1 MKPLNTQLTKPPFNV
16 ALKGQDRSCPYYPCH
31 FEGQDCTWCFCPFY
45 PCGDERTGGSLLKK
59 SRGEVWSCEK
69 CVIVHKRSVAERV
82 LKALAEKRSVKRR
95 VSEAE
100 LKALFS
106 QVVIPS
112 LNDKAKAL
120 MVQGTSSHSGKTLVA
135 ALICQ
140 ALRER
145 GCSVAPF
152 KAQNMSLNSYV
163 TKDGGEVAWA
173 QAFQA
178 FASGLEPT
186 REMNPILLKPKG
198 LGVSQVVLMGKPYRD
213 MTVEEYYGDFALSVG
228 LRHVEEALNRLRTLY
243 DFVVVEG
250 AGSPA
255 EINLEPF
262 EIVNMRVADM
272 ADAPVILVADID
284 RGGVFA
290 SITGTLMLL
299 KEKHRE
305 RVKGVIINK
314 FRGNEAI
321 LTPGVKA
328 VERLTGKPVIGILP
342 YMEALTIPQEDSVS
356 LQDSSPAKGEID
368 IAVVKLPRIS
378 NFTDFDALTLSGM
391 KVRYVTHP
399 RDLDEPDVII
409 IPGTKNTIGDLAWM
423 KKNGLAEKVLEAA
436 GKRVPIIG
444 ICGGFQILGEK
455 IVDEAGFESEQPVE
469 VKGLGL
475 LNVTTHF
482 REYKKAVKRVRAR
495 VIGPGPILEQAR
507 GETLEG
513 YEIHMGETSLNED
526 VAPLLQLLDDQSPRV
541 DGAVDRSGLIFGT
554 YLHGLFDQPP
564 IRDALAKYLSKLKGV
579 KPQIPRAEE
588 YREAWANSLRKL
600 MDTFA
605 AKVNLPY
612 ILSLLGVEG

>member
-1 MKPLNTQLTKPPFNV
+1 MKLTSNM

-45 PCGDERTGGSLLKK
+45 PCGDERTGGGPLKK
-59 SRGEVWSCEK
+59 SGGEVWSCER
-69 CVIVHKRSVAERV
+69 CVIIHKRSVAEKV
-82 LKALAEKRSVKRR
+82 LKALSGKRPAKGWMRKS
-95 VSEAE
+95 E
-100 LKALFS
+100 LKSLFNK
-106 QVVIPS
+106 VVIPS
-112 LNDKAKAL
+112 LNDKARAL

-145 GCSVAPF
+145 GYSVAPF
-152 KAQNMSLNSYV
+152 KAQNMSLNSFV
-163 TKDGGEVAWA
+163 TNDGGEVAWA

-198 LGVSQVVLMGKPYRD
+198 LGTSQVVLMGKPYRD
-213 MTVEEYYGDFALSVG
+213 MSVEEYYGWFALSVG
-228 LRHVEEALNRLRTLY
+228 LRHIEDALNRLRTLY
-243 DFVVVEG
+243 DFVVIEG

-262 EIVNMRVADM
+262 EIVNMRVAEM

-290 SITGTLMLL
+290 SIAGTLMLL
-299 KEKHRE
+299 KKKHRQ

-321 LTPGVKA
+321 LTPGVKT

-342 YMEALTIPQEDSVS
+342 YVEELIIPQEDSVS
-356 LQDSSPAKGEID
+356 LQASPRTEG
-368 IAVVKLPRIS
+368 AVDFAVIKLPRIS

-391 KVRYVTHP
+391 KIRYVSHP
-399 RDLDEPDVII
+399 LDLGEPDVII
-409 IPGTKNTIGDLAWM
+409 IPGTKNTLGDLAWM
-423 KKNGLAEKVLEAA
+423 RRNGLAEKVLEAA

-455 IVDEAGFESEQPVE
+455 IVDEGGVESEHPVE
-469 VKGLGL
+469 AQGLGL
-475 LNVTTHF
+475 VKVTTRF
-482 REYKKAVKRVRAR
+482 REYKKTAKRVKAR
-495 VIGPGPILEQAR
+495 VIGPGPILESAR

-513 YEIHMGETSLNED
+513 YEIHMGETSLNQGT
-526 VAPLLQLLDDQSPRV
+526 APLLQIIDDRAPRV

-564 IRDALAKYLSKLKGV
+564 IRDALAKYLFKLKGV
-579 KPQIPRAEE
+579 KHQPLRTKE

-605 AKVNLPY
+605 VKVNLPY
-612 ILSLLGVEG
+612 LFSLLGVEVVNTP